1 MRNDLGVPTS
11 MLLLAEMLVCHF
23 GCFNLHRIVFH
34 FLVFSCIDEV
44 HCIVLAA
51 ACNMWSVTTL
61 RRVLPRFPLEKK
73 RSFYCGMTSSLS
85 DSIKF
90 TLGCS
95 PPGGDS
101 KKKVSRP
108 HGDTLYS
115 GHYQPLLL
123 MNCCTRWS
131 LLTSIHCHWQI

>member
-44 HCIVLAA
+44 HCIVVAA
-51 ACNMWSVTTL
+51 VCNMWSDTTL

-90 TLGCS
+90 TL
-95 PPGGDS
+95 
-101 KKKVSRP
+101 
-108 HGDTLYS
+108 
-115 GHYQPLLL
+115 
-123 MNCCTRWS
+123 
-131 LLTSIHCHWQI
+131 